1 MVSSIKM
8 NFLQKAIIPSLFLP
22 YMRLPALLRG
32 LRHGEPS
39 VILSVLGRDILRA
52 AGACLSQQ
60 HALAPKRDRMALVL
74 WRKRRR
80 SSASSYPQ
88 PAAGAAGRY
97 LVRSNASR
105 GRKKKL
111 KDTFKQ

>member
-1 MVSSIKM
+1 
-8 NFLQKAIIPSLFLP
+8 
-22 YMRLPALLRG
+22 MRLPALLRG

-39 VILSVLGRDILRA
+39 VILSVLGRDIPRA
-52 AGACLSQQ
+52 AGARLSQQ
-60 HALAPKRDRMALVL
+60 CALAPKRERMVLVL
-74 WRKRRR
+74 WRKRSF

-105 GRKKKL
+105 SRKKS
-111 KDTFKQ
+111 